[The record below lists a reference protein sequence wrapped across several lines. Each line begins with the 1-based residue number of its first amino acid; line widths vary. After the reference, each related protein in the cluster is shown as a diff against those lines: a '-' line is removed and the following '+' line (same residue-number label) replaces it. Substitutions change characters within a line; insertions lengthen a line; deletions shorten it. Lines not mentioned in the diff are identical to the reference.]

1 MLWSLHVGQSWQNK
15 RRVVFHFGVQ
25 HVETQHVKHNFYR
38 HLLFWF
44 IYTFLFWN
52 FRHRLVRHYWYCAS
66 CTMLHL
72 TFAHKRKASGLQRLV
87 LNWWPN
93 RSPSQWAPRCQG
105 LCNFSAWNFWLAQ
118 AGLSCKDSLV
128 LHVHMLSVRM
138 GFGSL
143 GGGFETTCWNYLDLL
158 LASNAIGCIMLYI
171 ILVQRPVA
179 RQFFFSDALFH
190 NFQL

>member
-1 MLWSLHVGQSWQNK
+1 
-15 RRVVFHFGVQ
+15 
-25 HVETQHVKHNFYR
+25 
-38 HLLFWF
+38 
-44 IYTFLFWN
+44 
-52 FRHRLVRHYWYCAS
+52 
-66 CTMLHL
+66 MLHL
-72 TFAHKRKASGLQRLV
+72 TFAHKRKTSGLQRLV

-143 GGGFETTCWNYLDLL
+143 GDGFETTCWNYLDLL
-158 LASNAIGCIMLYI
+158 LASNAIGCIWLYNAVYNI
-171 ILVQRPVA
+171 GTRACSTTV
-179 RQFFFSDALFH
+179 FFFRCTISLFPIVGVLNQTLTDEELKFRTLERWNGWLEETLTIEKAVFSPH
-190 NFQL
+190 HLRLSSQILWGGC